1 MLKARISAPPT
12 ARPGEVISIKTLIS
26 HPMESGFR
34 RDASGKQIP
43 RNILTEFV
51 CRYNGQQ
58 AFRAE
63 LHPAIAANPFLSF
76 HLRADVSGTLEFRWT
91 DQHGEVTSETREIV
105 VEP

>member
-1 MLKARISAPPT
+1 
-12 ARPGEVISIKTLIS
+12 
-26 HPMESGFR
+26 MESGFR
-34 RDASGKQIP
+34 RDSSGAQIP

-51 CRYNGQQ
+51 CLYNGRQ

-63 LHPAIAANPFLSF
+63 LHPAIAANPFLAF

-91 DQHGEVTSETREIV
+91 DQRGEVTTETRNLV

>member
-1 MLKARISAPPT
+1 MPKARISAPPT
-12 ARPGEVISIKTLIS
+12 AKPGEIISIRTLIS

-34 RDASGKQIP
+34 RDSSGAQIP

-51 CRYNGQQ
+51 CLYNGRQT
-58 AFRAE
+58 FRAE
-63 LHPAIAANPFLSF
+63 LHPAIAANPFLAF

-91 DQHGEVTSETREIV
+91 DQRGEVTTETRDLV